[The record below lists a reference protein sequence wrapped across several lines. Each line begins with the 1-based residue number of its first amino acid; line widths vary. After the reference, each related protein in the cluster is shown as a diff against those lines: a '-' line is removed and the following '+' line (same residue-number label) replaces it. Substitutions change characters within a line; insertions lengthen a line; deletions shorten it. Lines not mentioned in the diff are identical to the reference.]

1 MLSPIVSS
9 TSYPTVSVVVT
20 RRMSHEDRIDLMR
33 FLFTGPTKIVD
44 DMGQEGIL
52 AADGWVEGDSEVS
65 VPELVADLDDSF
77 LGPDILEQGKE
88 ATAVEEAALAIQR
101 EGRTHREQEIEPTE
115 EAGESEGGD
124 GEDTEG
130 SGDERAFPQAQG
142 APPLSVKSLTL
153 YRQLGVG
160 GFGQVYAAS
169 LKGSDKIHAVKIIP
183 KTEENEDQV
192 LREKDILL
200 RLAGCHF
207 FPQLEASWQ
216 SSLNYY
222 LVTVCTFS
230 LRQLIHSL
238 FISGCCLFV
247 SRYTLG
253 TSGMKST
260 DSVALPSMS
269 HISTSNKFSGPSII
283 STPITSFTETSNSR
297 IFF

>member
-20 RRMSHEDRIDLMR
+20 HRMGQEDRIDLMR

-44 DMGQEGIL
+44 DMGQEGIW

-77 LGPDILEQGKE
+77 LGPDIAEQGKE
-88 ATAVEEAALAIQR
+88 ATAVEEAVLAVQR
-101 EGRTHREQEIEPTE
+101 EDRTHGEQEIEPTE
-115 EAGESEGGD
+115 EAGESEGEG

-130 SGDERAFPQAQG
+130 NGDERAG
-142 APPLSVKSLTL
+142 APPLSVKSLTF

-222 LVTVCTFS
+222 LVTVCRFS
-230 LRQLIHSL
+230 LHQPIRSLI
-238 FISGCCLFV
+238 ISWCCLFV

-253 TSGMKST
+253 ISGMKST
-260 DSVALPSMS
+260 DSVALPSMLR
-269 HISTSNKFSGPSII
+269 ISTSNKSWGPSII
-283 STPITSFTETSNSR
+283 STPIISFTGTSNSR